1 MNSFFNSEFNYR
13 PLVWIFHGLSIK
25 NKIKRLEKDRTVSKQ
40 VKNMQILAI
49 ETFKTTKNFFVPLM
63 RKLFQQKVNNYDLR
77 NPYEF
82 SIPTVNSVFH
92 GQKNRPYLVPLSP
105 F

>member
-13 PLVWIFHGLSIK
+13 PLVWIFHGLSIN
-25 NKIKRLEKDRTVSKQ
+25 NKINRLEKDWTVSIQ
-40 VKNMQILAI
+40 VKNLQILAI
-49 ETFKTTKNFFVPLM
+49 EIFKTTKNFSVPLM
-63 RKLFQQKVNNYDLR
+63 RKLFHQKVNNYDLR

-82 SIPTVNSVFH
+82 SIPNVNSVFH
-92 GQKNRPYLVPLSP
+92 GQRNISYLVPLSL